1 MKITTI
7 IAFCCVAVGVFAAE
21 ALFPGLRSTDRAAVE
36 AAAKNGPTPYHRIM
50 GKIRLAQ
57 LDTPEA
63 VDTYAKQA
71 ALIEKLLAAEG
82 VKDQTMKF
90 SVPLCTPQG
99 VEIWTPEGWH
109 AAHEAG
115 SYREMSYLT
124 NTVESYKYAR
134 AELGDAA
141 LFERFAMLLKKNFSN
156 YGWPTVQT
164 AVQFMLPLIPAV
176 DPVRAATDLTHIRS
190 RVEVVADKRPEQWKK
205 TLAMLDGALE
215 KLKKEY

>member
-7 IAFCCVAVGVFAAE
+7 IALCCIAVGAFAAE
-21 ALFPGLRSTDRAAVE
+21 ALFPGIRSTDRSAVE
-36 AAAKNGPTPYHRIM
+36 AAAKNGPAPYHRIM

-71 ALIEKLLAAEG
+71 ALIDKLLADEG
-82 VKDQTMKF
+82 VKDPTLKF

-141 LFERFAMLLKKNFSN
+141 LFERFAMLLKKNFTQ

-164 AVQFMLPLIPAV
+164 AIQFMLPLIPAV

-190 RVEVVADKRPEQWKK
+190 RVELVADKQPEQWKK
-205 TLAMLDGALE
+205 SLSMLDAALE
-215 KLKKEY
+215 KLKKVY